1 MTEEKSRLADAV
13 PEKNNPPKQRRVSK
27 KKAETDTVPIPE
39 GSPATQ
45 REENIQPE
53 TVELPAESEV
63 KPAEEMGAERLHKAV
78 PEQFLTDLALFAEV
92 LENNP
97 AVIEPTREVFEYHLV
112 DPIDRK
118 TFPQIVNAMSMLLGP
133 AATMVVMT
141 ACHVNSAVFF
151 EDLIYAIKDEKSR
164 GAVWIIQH
172 LTSIYGNRVQQA
184 YTLSS
189 GTMDEDWHTVDVN
202 TYRREGENPFWIV
215 DMSMMLYS
223 GEESQIKM
231 TPDSIFQL
239 VEILATEL
247 GKHIPVENV
256 DPGLVKKCGKNF
268 KTFYEKFYG
277 AKETGKEDDT
287 RSAGEEHSLGYA

>member
-1 MTEEKSRLADAV
+1 MTEEKSRPADVV
-13 PEKNNPPKQRRVSK
+13 PEKNDPPKRRRISK
-27 KKAETDTVPIPE
+27 KKAETETVPIQKD
-39 GSPATQ
+39 SPVVPQ
-45 REENIQPE
+45 EEMTQPE
-53 TVELPAESEV
+53 AVEAPAESKV
-63 KPAEEMGAERLHKAV
+63 KPDEDTPERLHKAV

-92 LENNP
+92 LEKNP
-97 AVIEPTREVFEYHLV
+97 AVLDPIREVFEYHLV

-118 TFPQIVNAMSMLLGP
+118 TFPRIVNAMSMLLGP

-164 GAVWIIQH
+164 SAVWIIQH

-223 GEESQIKM
+223 GAESQIKM

-268 KTFYEKFYG
+268 KMFYDKFYG
-277 AKETGKEDDT
+277 AKENGEEDDT
-287 RSAGEEHSLGYA
+287 GSAGEEHPPGYA